1 MGAILRVIVALILVP
16 ILVATFYEG
25 RKVYWD
31 YRVQEMCANDGGVT
45 IVEPVSISTM
55 QEKLLPH
62 VGGVVA
68 VAPES
73 LSDVAAPAFSRT
85 RETYIH
91 QEQPLVIRYE
101 QEVVRRLDGKSV
113 AKAVTYVRS
122 GGDIPSPAFSSS
134 HFCPPLDKTSLEMSK
149 VFVVRN

>member
-1 MGAILRVIVALILVP
+1 MRVIFALVLIP

-25 RKVYWD
+25 RKVYLD
-31 YRVQEMCANDGGVT
+31 YRVREMCANDGGVT
-45 IVEPVSISTM
+45 IVEPIFISTM

-73 LSDVAAPAFSRT
+73 LSDIAMPAFSRT

-91 QEQPLVIRYE
+91 QEPPLVIRYE
-101 QEVVRRLDGKSV
+101 QEVIRRLDGKSV

-122 GGDIPSPAFSSS
+122 GGDIHSPAFPSSN
-134 HFCPPLDKTSLEMSK
+134 FCPPLDKVNLDMSK
-149 VFVVRN
+149 LFVVRN